1 MLFNQVSCFI
11 MYCSNFCLHWSLA
24 FFFYSSEKLFI
35 WMMLAFLEI
44 ATYLWIYLFLILY
57 SLSLVSLTSVSEKVL
72 SRHDLLV
79 LPFHNLTFTYNIV
92 SPHTSKYAAYIVY
105 HLNSKSEVLTPKP
118 GRFDLGTPC
127 HDEWRRGGSM
137 TRGCLLIL
145 KSIMVILKKKGI
157 WEVVLATFSTS
168 QMKFGNSSF
177 QFSFYQLYHP
187 PYIIFLPKRCIISVY
202 F

>member
-1 MLFNQVSCFI
+1 MARTRRRIHSR
-11 MYCSNFCLHWSLA
+11 
-24 FFFYSSEKLFI
+24 
-35 WMMLAFLEI
+35 
-44 ATYLWIYLFLILY
+44 
-57 SLSLVSLTSVSEKVL
+57 SVSESAIHSV
-72 SRHDLLV
+72 RTGRMLLRCQHCARFCSSISK
-79 LPFHNLTFTYNIV
+79 PNWHG
-92 SPHTSKYAAYIVY
+92 TSSDGVY

-127 HDEWRRGGSM
+127 HDGWRRGGSM

-145 KSIMVILKKKGI
+145 KSIMVILNKKGI